1 MTKVR
6 DATRYLRDRTIDG
19 MNSGADLWTLMRDV
33 TLPSE
38 LALPQVHGKVPWIV
52 RAIWEEH
59 VGWFR
64 YESTTELYDVPPS
77 SVWSDVVE
85 LVGGTAP
92 LIERADAHAQAGRP
106 LQALHLTDVVLA
118 HSPDDADAL
127 RVKQTA
133 LQQLLSASGRENHS
147 EVQWL
152 EQEIKSTTTKGDA

>member
-1 MTKVR
+1 MK
-6 DATRYLRDRTIDG
+6 
-19 MNSGADLWTLMRDV
+19 DV
-33 TLPSE
+33 TLPAK

-77 SVWSDVVE
+77 AVWSDVVE

-92 LIERADAHAQAGRP
+92 LIERADDHARAGRP

-118 HSPDDADAL
+118 QAPTNADAL
-127 RVKQTA
+127 RVKRAA
-133 LQQLLSASGRENHS
+133 LEHLLAASGRENHS

-152 EQEIKSTTTKGDA
+152 EQELKSTAVKEDS